1 MFCVAHV
8 PESWEHK
15 PATSIKT
22 RSSSTRISSR
32 PSLGGE
38 TVHASSSN
46 CRRGYG
52 KKGSPFTNGPTWRII
67 FSATHSRIFSISL
80 ALRATLSHPLET
92 QISHEDDVGKR
103 GSFVQAAT
111 YYELINQ
118 NYTRKYPFLSHPY
131 FWYKYLS
138 IYISYININL
148 RLNSPW
154 RPIVSAA
161 CFAAVG
167 NRNLIRPLVWDNRW
181 AARIKRY
188 IC

>member
-1 MFCVAHV
+1 MCQSHGNINLQHPSRLEAHPLETHLV
-8 PESWEHK
+8 QVSVVKRFMHPPPIAEEAMEKKDPPSPMDQPEESFFRQPIQE
-15 PATSIKT
+15 SI
-22 RSSSTRISSR
+22 
-32 PSLGGE
+32 
-38 TVHASSSN
+38 
-46 CRRGYG
+46 
-52 KKGSPFTNGPTWRII
+52 
-67 FSATHSRIFSISL
+67 